1 MATQQTTFNVMEA
14 IIDAMYRKADVL
26 MTIHNVH
33 TMLYEKNKSE
43 MSDPSKR
50 DDIIRQLKKAFREIE
65 SEYDNIYRIFRGS
78 GEYLI
83 WSLKSRDEI
92 LQSLESLQTYEDYL
106 RNGKKPDTVEY
117 GRVLFQNKLDTV
129 EYYMVFPN
137 IDADL
142 QLPKEKAVLEKI
154 IEMLDA
160 RDLTFVS
167 DSATVDGNAN
177 AIQYLVQANQLD
189 LLRQIHDLTSIPLST
204 KTIKTNQT
212 CSELAMATGN
222 CAMVEFVIRNSY
234 EQQNRAL
241 RNQIDTLKETQATL
255 YDDIRRLRSENQ
267 QLRTENES
275 SRVNRL
281 SNKIKSYL
289 LFFIIIYFMLRN
301 ANNFAEVISD

>member
-1 MATQQTTFNVMEA
+1 MTTQQQPFNVMQV
-14 IIDAMYRKADVL
+14 IIDAMSGKADLL

-33 TMLYEKNKSE
+33 ARLYEKYKSE

-50 DDIIRQLKKAFREIE
+50 DDIIRQLKKAFRHIE
-65 SEYDNIYRIFRGS
+65 SEYDNIYRIFRGN

-117 GRVLFQNKLDTV
+117 QT
-129 EYYMVFPN
+129 VFPN
-137 IDADL
+137 IEADL
-142 QLPKEKAVLEKI
+142 QLPKEKTVLEKI
-154 IEMLDA
+154 VDMLNA

-167 DSATVDGNAN
+167 DMATVDGNRT
-177 AIQYLVQANQLD
+177 AIQFLIQENHLD
-189 LLRQIHDLTSIPLST
+189 LLCQIHDLTSIPLST

-222 CAMVEFVIRNSY
+222 CEMVEFVIRNIN

-255 YDDIRRLRSENQ
+255 YDDIRRLRSDNQ
-267 QLRTENES
+267 QLRKECDS
-275 SRVNRL
+275 SRISRQM
-281 SNKIKSYL
+281 NKIKSYL
-289 LFFIIIYFMLRN
+289 IFFMIIYFMFFR
-301 ANNFAEVISD
+301 